1 MLLTVRMRPK
11 GKDNARITTEL
22 IHNIEI
28 AMLGLL
34 REAHPDIELGM
45 PWPLQIAVMNQEII
59 QQGYDRSNTTL
70 LQNILFSWSQ
80 DARAN
85 GHKGLID
92 FRYGTRN
99 SYQIIMYRDWA
110 YIERAILQRHRV
122 TSSVLNF
129 IYQLALD
136 SDESSIKKVMLS
148 FSLEQVI
155 DYLRKMLILFQ

>member
-1 MLLTVRMRPK
+1 
-11 GKDNARITTEL
+11 
-22 IHNIEI
+22 
-28 AMLGLL
+28 
-34 REAHPDIELGM
+34 
-45 PWPLQIAVMNQEII
+45 MNQEII

-155 DYLRKMLILFQ
+155 DYLRKDVDIIPMIQQRQGG